1 MSVNYYQYQACDA
14 QGNITNGQL
23 SAESER
29 EAIAMLQAR
38 KLVPVKLNSTSRQS
52 LKSSGGK
59 KIGTADLVDFTS
71 GLTTLVEARIPIDK
85 ALQLLEGIT
94 AKEHMKRLVVS
105 LRRDVKE
112 GKSLADAMESRPDVF
127 SKLYINII
135 RAGETGGILDQLLP
149 DLGNFLETA
158 EETKKQ
164 IISALTYPMVLLIT
178 GLISVVLLLVYV
190 VPQFTAMFEDVGS
203 EIPPSAEFLL
213 NLSSG
218 LQNFG
223 WLVVPV
229 VFGIIYWWRW
239 LAADKQR
246 KRQKDAFMLRL
257 PIAGKLLLNRDVA
270 IFSRTLGALLG
281 AGIPLIRGLRVA
293 REVISNEE
301 LIHHLEVV
309 EEDVRSGAGL
319 GISLEKTG
327 MFPVLL
333 HQLVTVGEES
343 GRTGAILKK
352 LAKTFDANVRDDVS
366 RLVSALQP
374 APILLLG
381 IAVGGIIIVML
392 SAVFSMNTVDF

>member
-1 MSVNYYQYQACDA
+1 MSINYYQYQACDA
-14 QGNITNGQL
+14 QGNITSGQL

-29 EAIAMLQAR
+29 EAIAMLQSR
-38 KLVPVKLNSTSRQS
+38 KLVPVKLRATSRQS
-52 LKSSGGK
+52 LERSGGK
-59 KIGTADLVDFTS
+59 IKNADLVDFTN
-71 GLTTLVEARIPIDK
+71 GLNTLVEARIPIDK
-85 ALQLLEGIT
+85 ALGLLEGIT
-94 AKEHMKRLVVS
+94 EKDHMKRLVVS

-112 GKSLADAMESRPDVF
+112 GKSLADAMEARPDVF

-149 DLGNFLETA
+149 DLMNFLETA
-158 EETKKQ
+158 EETRKQ
-164 IISALTYPMVLLIT
+164 VISALTYP
-178 GLISVVLLLVYV
+178 VVLLVTGVLSVALLLIYV

-213 NLSSG
+213 GLSSAI
-218 LQNFG
+218 QNYG
-223 WLVVPV
+223 WLVVPMA
-229 VFGIIYWWRW
+229 FGVIYWWRW
-239 LAADKQR
+239 LNADKQR
-246 KRQKDAFMLRL
+246 RRQKDAFMLQL
-257 PIAGKLLLNRDVA
+257 PVAGKLLLHRDVA

-301 LIHHLEVV
+301 LIYHLEVV

-352 LAKTFDANVRDDVS
+352 LARSFDASVRDDMA

-374 APILLLG
+374 ALILVLG
-381 IAVGGIIIVML
+381 IAVGGIIIIML

>member
-14 QGNITNGQL
+14 NGNMTSGQL
-23 SAESER
+23 SADSER
-29 EAIAMLQAR
+29 EAIAMLQSQ
-38 KLVPVKLNSTSRQS
+38 KLVPVKI
-52 LKSSGGK
+52 KSSSRSSLQRTGGK
-59 KIGTADLVDFTS
+59 IKNADLVDFTN
-71 GLTTLVEARIPIDK
+71 GLSTLVEARIPIDK
-85 ALQLLEGIT
+85 ALNLLEGIT
-94 AKEHMKRLVVS
+94 EKEHMKRLVVS

-112 GKSLADAMESRPDVF
+112 GKSLADAMDARPDVF

-149 DLGNFLETA
+149 DLVNFLETA

-164 IISALTYPMVLLIT
+164 IISALTYPIVLLAT
-178 GLISVVLLLVYV
+178 GILSVALLLVYV

-203 EIPPSAEFLL
+203 EIPASAEFLL
-213 NLSSG
+213 GLSNG
-218 LQNFG
+218 IQNYG
-223 WLVVPV
+223 WLIVPA
-229 VFGIIYWWRW
+229 FFMAGYWWRW
-239 LAADKQR
+239 LNADKDR
-246 KRQKDAFMLRL
+246 KRQKDAILLDL
-257 PIAGKLLLNRDVA
+257 PIVGRLLVHRDVA

-319 GISLEKTG
+319 GVSLEKTG
-327 MFPVLL
+327 KFPILL

-343 GRTGAILKK
+343 GRTGDILKK
-352 LAKTFDANVRDDVS
+352 LAKTFDASVRDDMS

-374 APILLLG
+374 ALILLLG
-381 IAVGGIIIVML
+381 ITVGGIIIVML

>member
-1 MSVNYYQYQACDA
+1 MSVNYYQYQACDTN
-14 QGNITNGQL
+14 GNMTSGQL
-23 SAESER
+23 SADSER
-29 EAIAMLQAR
+29 EAIAMLQSQ
-38 KLVPVKLNSTSRQS
+38 KLVPVKI
-52 LKSSGGK
+52 KSSSRSSLQRAGGK
-59 KIGTADLVDFTS
+59 IKNADLVDFTN
-71 GLTTLVEARIPIDK
+71 GLSTLVEARIPIDK
-85 ALQLLEGIT
+85 ALNLLEGIT
-94 AKEHMKRLVVS
+94 EKEHMKRLVVS

-112 GKSLADAMESRPDVF
+112 GKSLADSMEARPDVF

-149 DLGNFLETA
+149 DLVSFLETA

-164 IISALTYPMVLLIT
+164 IISALTYPIVLLAT
-178 GLISVVLLLVYV
+178 GVLSIALLLIYV

-203 EIPPSAEFLL
+203 EIPSSAEFLL
-213 NLSSG
+213 GLSNGIQSY
-218 LQNFG
+218 G
-223 WLVVPV
+223 WLIVPAAFLV
-229 VFGIIYWWRW
+229 GYWWRW
-239 LAADKQR
+239 LNADKDR
-246 KRQKDAFMLRL
+246 KRQKDAILLDL
-257 PIAGKLLLNRDVA
+257 PIAGRLLVHRDVA

-319 GISLEKTG
+319 GVSLEKTG
-327 MFPVLL
+327 KFPILL

-343 GRTGAILKK
+343 GRTGDILKK
-352 LAKTFDANVRDDVS
+352 LAKTFDASVRDDMS

-374 APILLLG
+374 ALILLLG
-381 IAVGGIIIVML
+381 ITVGGIIIVML

>member
-14 QGNITNGQL
+14 NGNMTSGQL
-23 SAESER
+23 SADSER
-29 EAIAMLQAR
+29 EAIAILQSQR
-38 KLVPVKLNSTSRQS
+38 LVPVKI
-52 LKSSGGK
+52 KSSGRSSLQRAGGK
-59 KIGTADLVDFTS
+59 IKNADLVDFTN
-71 GLTTLVEARIPIDK
+71 GLSTLVEARIPIDK
-85 ALQLLEGIT
+85 ALNLLEGIT
-94 AKEHMKRLVVS
+94 EKEHMKRLVVS

-112 GKSLADAMESRPDVF
+112 GKSLADAMEARPDVF

-149 DLGNFLETA
+149 DLVNFLETA

-164 IISALTYPMVLLIT
+164 IISALTYPIVLLAT
-178 GLISVVLLLVYV
+178 GILSVALLLVYV

-203 EIPPSAEFLL
+203 EIPASAEFLL
-213 NLSSG
+213 GLSDGIQSY
-218 LQNFG
+218 G
-223 WLVVPV
+223 WLIVPA
-229 VFGIIYWWRW
+229 VFLAGYWWRW
-239 LAADKQR
+239 LNADKDR
-246 KRQKDAFMLRL
+246 KRQKDAILLDL
-257 PIAGKLLLNRDVA
+257 PIAGRLLVHRDVA

-301 LIHHLEVV
+301 LIRHLEVV

-319 GISLEKTG
+319 GVSLEKTG
-327 MFPVLL
+327 KFPILL

-343 GRTGAILKK
+343 GRTGDILKK
-352 LAKTFDANVRDDVS
+352 LAKTFDASVRDDMS

-374 APILLLG
+374 ALILLLG
-381 IAVGGIIIVML
+381 ITVGGIIIVML

>member
-14 QGNITNGQL
+14 NGNMTSGQL
-23 SAESER
+23 SADSER
-29 EAIAMLQAR
+29 EAIAMLQSQ
-38 KLVPVKLNSTSRQS
+38 KLVPVKI
-52 LKSSGGK
+52 KSSSRSSLQRTGGK
-59 KIGTADLVDFTS
+59 IKNADLVDFTN
-71 GLTTLVEARIPIDK
+71 GLSTLVEARIPIDK
-85 ALQLLEGIT
+85 ALNLLEGIT
-94 AKEHMKRLVVS
+94 EKEHMKRLVVS

-112 GKSLADAMESRPDVF
+112 GKSLADAMDARPDVF

-149 DLGNFLETA
+149 DLVNFLETA

-164 IISALTYPMVLLIT
+164 IISALTYPIVLLAT
-178 GLISVVLLLVYV
+178 GILSVALLLVYV

-203 EIPPSAEFLL
+203 EIPTSAEFLL
-213 NLSSG
+213 GLSNGIQSY
-218 LQNFG
+218 G
-223 WLVVPV
+223 WLIVPA
-229 VFGIIYWWRW
+229 VFMAGYWWRW
-239 LAADKQR
+239 LNADKDR
-246 KRQKDAFMLRL
+246 KRQKDAILLDL
-257 PIAGKLLLNRDVA
+257 PIVGRLLVHRDVA

-301 LIHHLEVV
+301 LIRHLEVV

-319 GISLEKTG
+319 GVSLEKTG
-327 MFPVLL
+327 KFPILL

-343 GRTGAILKK
+343 GRTGDILKK
-352 LAKTFDANVRDDVS
+352 LAKTFDASVRDDMS

-374 APILLLG
+374 ALILLLG
-381 IAVGGIIIVML
+381 ITVGGIIIVML

>member
-14 QGNITNGQL
+14 NGNMTSGQL
-23 SAESER
+23 SADSER
-29 EAIAMLQAR
+29 EAIAMLQSQ
-38 KLVPVKLNSTSRQS
+38 KLVPVKI
-52 LKSSGGK
+52 KSSSRSSLQRTGGK
-59 KIGTADLVDFTS
+59 IKNADLVDFTN

-85 ALQLLEGIT
+85 ALNLLEGIT
-94 AKEHMKRLVVS
+94 EKEHMKRLVVS

-112 GKSLADAMESRPDVF
+112 GKSLADAMDARPDVF

-149 DLGNFLETA
+149 DLVNFLETA

-164 IISALTYPMVLLIT
+164 IISALTYPIVLLAT
-178 GLISVVLLLVYV
+178 GILSVALLLVYV

-203 EIPPSAEFLL
+203 EIPASAEFLL
-213 NLSSG
+213 GLSNGIQSY
-218 LQNFG
+218 G
-223 WLVVPV
+223 WLIVPA
-229 VFGIIYWWRW
+229 FFMAGYWWRW
-239 LAADKQR
+239 LNADKDR
-246 KRQKDAFMLRL
+246 KRQKDAILLDL
-257 PIAGKLLLNRDVA
+257 PIAGRLLVHRDVA

-319 GISLEKTG
+319 GVSLEKTG
-327 MFPVLL
+327 KFPILL

-343 GRTGAILKK
+343 GRTGDILKK
-352 LAKTFDANVRDDVS
+352 LAKTFDASVRDDMS

-374 APILLLG
+374 ALILLLG
-381 IAVGGIIIVML
+381 ITVGGIIIVML

>member
-14 QGNITNGQL
+14 NGNMTSGQL
-23 SAESER
+23 SADSER
-29 EAIAMLQAR
+29 EAIAMLQSQ
-38 KLVPVKLNSTSRQS
+38 KLVPVKI
-52 LKSSGGK
+52 KSSSRSSLQRTGGK
-59 KIGTADLVDFTS
+59 IKNADLVDFTN
-71 GLTTLVEARIPIDK
+71 GLSTLVEARIPIDK
-85 ALQLLEGIT
+85 ALNLLEGIT
-94 AKEHMKRLVVS
+94 EKEHMKRLVVS

-112 GKSLADAMESRPDVF
+112 GKSLADAMDARPDVF

-149 DLGNFLETA
+149 DLVNFLETA

-164 IISALTYPMVLLIT
+164 IISALTYPIVLLAT
-178 GLISVVLLLVYV
+178 GILSVALLLVYV

-203 EIPPSAEFLL
+203 EIPASAEFLL
-213 NLSSG
+213 GLSNGIQSY
-218 LQNFG
+218 G
-223 WLVVPV
+223 WLIVPA
-229 VFGIIYWWRW
+229 FFMAGYWWRW
-239 LAADKQR
+239 LNADKDR
-246 KRQKDAFMLRL
+246 KRQKDAILLDL
-257 PIAGKLLLNRDVA
+257 PIVGRLLVHRDVA

-319 GISLEKTG
+319 GVSLEKTG
-327 MFPVLL
+327 KFPILL

-343 GRTGAILKK
+343 GRTGDILKK
-352 LAKTFDANVRDDVS
+352 LAKTFDASVRDDMS

-374 APILLLG
+374 ALILLLG
-381 IAVGGIIIVML
+381 ITVGGIIIVML

>member
-14 QGNITNGQL
+14 QGNMTSGQL
-23 SAESER
+23 SADSER

-38 KLVPVKLNSTSRQS
+38 KLVPVKIKTTSRQS
-52 LKSSGGK
+52 MQQGGA
-59 KIGTADLVDFTS
+59 KIRNADLVDFTN
-71 GLTTLVEARIPIDK
+71 GLSTLVEARIPIDK
-85 ALQLLEGIT
+85 ALNLLEGIT
-94 AKEHMKRLVVS
+94 EKEHMKRLVVA

-112 GKSLADAMESRPDVF
+112 GKSLADAMEARPDVF

-149 DLGNFLETA
+149 DLLGFLETA

-164 IISALTYPMVLLIT
+164 IISAMTYPMVLMAT
-178 GLISVVLLLVYV
+178 GIISVALLLVYV

-203 EIPPSAEFLL
+203 DIPASAEFLL
-213 NLSSG
+213 ALSDGIKSY
-218 LQNFG
+218 G
-223 WLVVPV
+223 WLIVPI
-229 VFGIIYWWRW
+229 VFLIGYWWRW
-239 LAADKQR
+239 VNADKDR

-257 PIAGKLLLNRDVA
+257 PIAGRLLTNREVA

-293 REVISNEE
+293 RDVISNEE

-319 GISLEKTG
+319 GYSLEKTG

-352 LAKTFDANVRDDVS
+352 LAKTFDANVKDDVG

-374 APILLLG
+374 ALILLLG
-381 IAVGGIIIVML
+381 IAVGGIIIIML